1 MPEAFAGV
9 AQSDG
14 YGVYERFS
22 EQRSLTHARGW
33 APARRG
39 FLQSKEESPRL
50 AGIILRQI
58 GRLYAIE
65 AALREEQAGPKERR
79 RQRRARSRPLPER
92 LHWLLRRV
100 KLSGRI
106 LPRSGLRRSIDQAL
120 GQWPVLLTHLEQGEV
135 EIDNNGCERSIR
147 RTAIGKKSWL
157 FTADAEAGQRAA
169 IVYTVIAS
177 CRAHGIDALSYLRDV
192 LPRLPAATNW

>member
-1 MPEAFAGV
+1 
-9 AQSDG
+9 
-14 YGVYERFS
+14 
-22 EQRSLTHARGW
+22 
-33 APARRG
+33 
-39 FLQSKEESPRL
+39 
-50 AGIILRQI
+50 
-58 GRLYAIE
+58 
-65 AALREEQAGPKERR
+65 
-79 RQRRARSRPLPER
+79 
-92 LHWLLRRV
+92 
-100 KLSGRI
+100 
-106 LPRSGLRRSIDQAL
+106 
-120 GQWPVLLTHLEQGEV
+120 LEQGEV